1 MNNQLII
8 LVLTIASLSLALAA
22 LWRQQC
28 EQPFHLKI
36 EVQYGK

>member
-8 LVLTIASLSLALAA
+8 LILTIASLSLAIAA
-22 LWRQQC
+22 LWKQQ
-28 EQPFHLKI
+28 ERPFYLRI